1 MSLSLA
7 GLIAIAAI
15 VAMLLSGRVSPL
27 VAFVLVPIVAALVT
41 GFGIEDIATF
51 YEQGFARVIPVAVM
65 FVFAILFFGILQDAG
80 LFEPIILKVLSVSK
94 GNVVSITVATAL
106 VACIAHLDGSGA
118 TTFLLTIPAL
128 YPTYQR
134 LRMSPYL
141 LLLLVGLGASI
152 MNMLPWAGPLARIG
166 SVLGMSPGEL
176 WQPLI
181 PLQIFALV
189 LLLALAVVLGMREN
203 RRIKRLPPLASHA
216 SHASHASQGEA
227 VSGAAI
233 QETPEAQPVAN
244 KVPAWRMTFNALLLI
259 AVVAALTTDV
269 LPPSLVFMV
278 GVALALPVNIT
289 HMDGQMQSIKRHAPN
304 ALIMAT
310 IIIAA
315 GTFLGILNGS
325 NMLSELSADIVA
337 ILPAAVVPYMH
348 ILIGIF
354 GVPFD
359 LILSTDA
366 YFFAFLP
373 IVVEVVGN
381 AGVPAVSTAYAM
393 VIGNIIGTFVSPLA
407 PAVWLAL
414 QLAGLEMG
422 KHIRYSFGIMW
433 GFSLVLL
440 LFGYLFGIIT
450 L

>member
-80 LFEPIILKVLSVSK
+80 LFEPIILKVLSISK

-181 PLQIFALV
+181 PLQIFALA
-189 LLLALAVVLGMREN
+189 LLIALAVVLGLREN
-203 RRIKRLPPLASHA
+203 RRIKRLPPLASQ
-216 SHASHASQGEA
+216 ASQEGA
-227 VSGAAI
+227 ASGAAI
-233 QETPEAQPVAN
+233 QETSDAQPVAN

-259 AVVAALTTDV
+259 AVVAALTTDA
-269 LPPSLVFMV
+269 LPPALVFMI
-278 GVALALPVNIT
+278 GVALALPVNIS

-348 ILIGIF
+348 ILIGMF

-373 IVVEVVGN
+373 IVIEVVGN

-440 LFGYLFGIIT
+440 LFGYLIGAIT

>member
-41 GFGIEDIATF
+41 GFGIDDIATF

-80 LFEPIILKVLSVSK
+80 LFEPIILKVLSISR

-106 VACIAHLDGSGA
+106 VASIAHLDGSGA

-128 YPTYQR
+128 LPTYQR

-166 SVLGMSPGEL
+166 SVLGMSAGEL
-176 WQPLI
+176 WRPLI
-181 PLQIFALV
+181 PLQIFALL
-189 LLLALAVVLGMREN
+189 LLLALAVVLGLREN
-203 RRIKRLPPLASHA
+203 RRIKRLPPLTAHDNT
-216 SHASHASQGEA
+216 

-233 QETPEAQPVAN
+233 QQTADTQPVD
-244 KVPAWRMTFNALLLI
+244 KVPGWRMAFNALLLI
-259 AVVAALTTDV
+259 AVVGALTTDV
-269 LPPSLVFMV
+269 LPPALVFMV
-278 GVALALPVNIT
+278 GVAIALPVNISQ
-289 HMDGQMQSIKRHAPN
+289 MDGQMQSIKRHAPN

-440 LFGYLFGIIT
+440 LFGYLSGTIT

>member
-7 GLIAIAAI
+7 GLTAIAAI

-27 VAFVLVPIVAALVT
+27 VAFVLVPIVAAIVT
-41 GFGIEDIATF
+41 GFGIDDIAMF

-80 LFEPIILKVLSVSK
+80 LFEPVIRKVLSVSK

-106 VACIAHLDGSGA
+106 VASIAHLDGSGA

-128 YPTYQR
+128 LPTYQR

-166 SVLGMSPGEL
+166 SVLGMSPSEL
-176 WQPLI
+176 WRPLI

-189 LLLALAVVLGMREN
+189 LLLALAVVLGLREN
-203 RRIKRLPPLASHA
+203 RRIKRLPSLDSD
-216 SHASHASQGEA
+216 
-227 VSGAAI
+227 AALNDAATANI
-233 QETPEAQPVAN
+233 QETFRTQPAAD
-244 KVPAWRMTFNALLLI
+244 KVPGWKMAFNALLLF
-259 AVVAALTTDV
+259 AVVVALTMDT
-269 LPPSLVFMV
+269 LPPALIFMI
-278 GVALALPVNIT
+278 GVALALPVNIPQ
-289 HMDGQMQSIKRHAPN
+289 MDGQMQSIKRHAPN
-304 ALIMAT
+304 ALVMAT

-373 IVVEVVGN
+373 IVIEVVGN

-433 GFSLVLL
+433 AFSLVLL
-440 LFGYLFGIIT
+440 LFGYLIGAIT

>member
-41 GFGIEDIATF
+41 GFGIDDIATF

-80 LFEPIILKVLSVSK
+80 LFEPIIRKVLSVSR

-106 VACIAHLDGSGA
+106 VASIAHLDGSGA

-128 YPTYQR
+128 LPTYQR

-189 LLLALAVVLGMREN
+189 LLLALAVVLGLREN

-216 SHASHASQGEA
+216 SQDDAA
-227 VSGAAI
+227 SGATI
-233 QETPEAQPVAN
+233 QETADAQPVA
-244 KVPAWRMTFNALLLI
+244 KVPGWKMAFNAFLLI
-259 AVVAALTTDV
+259 AVVAALTVDV
-269 LPPSLVFMV
+269 LPPALVFMI

-440 LFGYLFGIIT
+440 LFGYLIGAIT

>member
-181 PLQIFALV
+181 PLQIFALI
-189 LLLALAVVLGMREN
+189 LLLSLAVVLGMREN
-203 RRIKRLPPLASHA
+203 RRIKRLPPLN
-216 SHASHASQGEA
+216 SHASQGEA
-227 VSGAAI
+227 ASGAAI
-233 QETPEAQPVAN
+233 QETPEAQPVVN

-269 LPPSLVFMV
+269 LPPALVFMI

-381 AGVPAVSTAYAM
+381 AGVPTVSTAYAM